1 MTARQGNKTKY
12 HIEEILKPAA
22 NNSLHFSSY
31 WLLSNTCLGKD
42 TESLFMTA
50 HKNTE
55 FSDSCSEHTSI
66 LPLKFSH
73 KHLCFIP
80 QIQQPVKAQSYIIC
94 PLGQESRLMEI
105 SGWLGHALC
114 ATNTSLW
121 LLYARSH
128 AACHVPTAEMLQM
141 DQKPQ
146 SQLFSLPFDFSSDLG
161 EPHNLSPNSLSP
173 LDHPLPYVLYGCCE
187 YKSHPILSH
196 LESLLPNYFSQ
207 GAERVYFF
215 FKGGERSRQQTT

>member
-1 MTARQGNKTKY
+1 
-12 HIEEILKPAA
+12 
-22 NNSLHFSSY
+22 
-31 WLLSNTCLGKD
+31 
-42 TESLFMTA
+42 
-50 HKNTE
+50 
-55 FSDSCSEHTSI
+55 
-66 LPLKFSH
+66 
-73 KHLCFIP
+73 
-80 QIQQPVKAQSYIIC
+80 
-94 PLGQESRLMEI
+94 MEI
-105 SGWLGHALC
+105 SVWLGHALC

-187 YKSHPILSH
+187 YKSTPSSLIWNHFCLTTSPRGLKESISFSKEVKEAGSKLLRVVIWRLSEAVTRQQQNPC
-196 LESLLPNYFSQ
+196 LPQSLLLANTQESLN
-207 GAERVYFF
+207 
-215 FKGGERSRQQTT
+215 